1 MNKTFY
7 AFLLLGLITIVSCK
21 RNDCT
26 DIDAT
31 NYNSKATS
39 DDNSCTYT
47 GDAIV
52 WFDDTLA
59 QQFIDS
65 NIFIVHFFIDSI
77 QVGAIDVTSFTGI
90 PPSCGS
96 PKGMTIPR
104 NMKKLKTKEYVI
116 QVTESDS
123 TLISTHTITYKANTC
138 TPFKLPN

>member
-1 MNKTFY
+1 M
-7 AFLLLGLITIVSCK
+7 ITVVSCK

-52 WFDDTLA
+52 WFDETKA
-59 QQFIDS
+59 QEFIDS
-65 NIFIVHFFIDSI
+65 GLVIVHFYIDSI
-77 QVGAIDVTSFTGI
+77 KVGALDVSSYTGT

-96 PKGMTIPR
+96 PKGVTIPR
-104 NMKKLKTKEYVI
+104 SMKKLKTKDFIVN
-116 QVTESDS
+116 VTQPDS
-123 TLISTHTITYKANTC
+123 TLISTHTITYKANAC